1 MGAVFVKTIELPD
14 GAVVTGRGLRD
25 GRIVEPEPDYGV
37 YLQPRPVDV
46 PWPHDWIEWPD
57 FRLPRDHDA
66 AIRLIRTLHARA
78 LSGERV
84 EVACSGGIGRTG
96 TVISCL
102 AVLSGVPADEAV
114 AWTRANYHRRA
125 VETPWQK
132 RWVRKFPPL

>member
-1 MGAVFVKTIELPD
+1 MKTIELPD
-14 GAVVTGRGLRD
+14 GAVITGRGLRD
-25 GRIVEPEPDYGV
+25 GKIVEPHPAYGV

-66 AIRLIRTLHARA
+66 AIRLIRSLHARA
-78 LSGERV
+78 LSGEQV

-102 AVLSGVPADEAV
+102 AVLAGVPAAEAV
-114 AWTRANYHRRA
+114 AWTRSVYRPHA
-125 VETPWQK
+125 VETVFQR
-132 RWVRKFPPL
+132 RWVLKFAQHVGGRS

>member
-1 MGAVFVKTIELPD
+1 MRTIELPD
-14 GAVVTGRGLRD
+14 GAVITGRGLRQ
-25 GRIVEPEPDYGV
+25 GKIVDPHPEYGV
-37 YLQPRPVDV
+37 YLQHRPVDV
-46 PWPHDWIEWPD
+46 PWPHDWIDWPD

-66 AIRLIRTLHARA
+66 AIGVIRALHARA

-84 EVACSGGIGRTG
+84 EVACSGGVGRTG

-114 AWTRANYHRRA
+114 AWTRAHYHPRA

-132 RWVRKFPPL
+132 RWVRRFPPS